1 MRSCDN
7 LTRKVFTNNR
17 AFIFKQRR
25 SNSRDPS
32 RSGARA
38 HRNQVLWPCKTRKC
52 FVCLFFS
59 VPANGLKWCTSRSAL
74 ICVGNPDQIARRHIG
89 NLTNSGHSA
98 LKAHV
103 CCGPHYDNIIH
114 KCQYSLYGYLPT
126 FHIGHVS
133 AVGLAPTIF
142 TKYISC
148 LEVNWCFQTRN
159 IVYMSSYMWICG

>member
-1 MRSCDN
+1 MHADHNDDILIKYERTTMHSCDN
-7 LTRKVFTNNR
+7 LTRFNPSSPPPPRRIRIEKFLSMTVLLFSNND
-17 AFIFKQRR
+17 AVA
-25 SNSRDPS
+25 SGDSS

-103 CCGPHYDNIIH
+103 CCGLTMIILFTNVSTVYTDI
-114 KCQYSLYGYLPT
+114 CQLSTSTTY
-126 FHIGHVS
+126 
-133 AVGLAPTIF
+133 
-142 TKYISC
+142 
-148 LEVNWCFQTRN
+148 QQ
-159 IVYMSSYMWICG
+159 

>member
-1 MRSCDN
+1 MHAYLNDNILIKYERATMHSCDN

-103 CCGPHYDNIIH
+103 CCGLTMIILFTNVSTVYTDI
-114 KCQYSLYGYLPT
+114 CQLST
-126 FHIGHVS
+126 S
-133 AVGLAPTIF
+133 AT
-142 TKYISC
+142 Y
-148 LEVNWCFQTRN
+148 QQ
-159 IVYMSSYMWICG
+159 

>member
-1 MRSCDN
+1 MHSCDN
-7 LTRKVFTNNR
+7 LTRFNPSSPPPPPRRIRIEKFLSMTVLLFSNND
-17 AFIFKQRR
+17 AVP
-25 SNSRDPS
+25 SGDPS

-59 VPANGLKWCTSRSAL
+59 ACEWAQMMHLAIGSNLCWKSRPDRTQAHWKPDEFGSQCFEST
-74 ICVGNPDQIARRHIG
+74 CVLR
-89 NLTNSGHSA
+89 
-98 LKAHV
+98 
-103 CCGPHYDNIIH
+103 PHYDNIIH

-148 LEVNWCFQTRN
+148 LEVN
-159 IVYMSSYMWICG
+159 